1 MALSDSVDAIGAVTE
16 LLQTQL
22 QFASKIGVE
31 VGRPGAGGAQMG
43 RRLNLF
49 LYRVAFDPGLR
60 NLPLDDGQQPP
71 LWLVLHYLLT
81 AYDDHESDTAKAHR
95 VLGRGLAALQTM
107 AVIHPPGSNL
117 ALAANPQPLKITFD
131 DADVDLVARLMQ
143 GGEERFRLSAA
154 FQVRPVMVA
163 TGEPPGFA
171 PLVMTVGFET
181 LPPGPMVIPTLGGRL
196 ERIEPEMFTAGATLT
211 LSGTDLGGYEQ
222 ARIGTQTFAAVAA
235 ADGAKSVTVPSA
247 TTLSAGAYP
256 VVLVRVLDAGHQLTS
271 NALLVHMLPVV
282 TGATAGSRF
291 PSPGDATRLVGTFT
305 VQGTRLGGPDDNV
318 LVALVGHGHTAWM
331 LDVPGTALQTG
342 LAVTVDD
349 AHALVPGSY
358 AVIVRVNGEQAA
370 DTFVL
375 DWT

>member
-1 MALSDSVDAIGAVTE
+1 MALSDSLDAIGAVTE

-22 QFASKIGVE
+22 QAVSKIGVE

-81 AYDDHESDTAKAHR
+81 AYEDHESDTAKAHR
-95 VLGRGLAALQTM
+95 VLGRGLSALQSM
-107 AVIHPPGSNL
+107 AVLHPAGSNL
-117 ALAANPQPLKITFD
+117 ALAANPQALKITFD
-131 DADVDLVARLMQ
+131 DADVELVSRLTQ

-163 TGEPPGFA
+163 TGEPPDFA
-171 PLVMTVGFET
+171 PLVKTVGFET
-181 LPPGPMVIPTLGGRL
+181 LPPGPAVIPTLGGRL
-196 ERIEPEMFTAGATLT
+196 ERIEPDVFAAGATLT
-211 LSGTDLGGYEQ
+211 LSGSDLDGCEQ
-222 ARIGTQTFAAVAA
+222 VRIGTQTFATVPA
-235 ADGAKSVTVPSA
+235 ADGAKSVTVPAA

-256 VVLVRVLDAGHQLTS
+256 VVLVRALDAAHRITS

-282 TGATAGSRF
+282 TGATPGPR
-291 PSPGDATRLVGTFT
+291 SPASDATRLVGTFT
-305 VQGTRLGGPDDNV
+305 VQGNRLGGLADDV
-318 LVALVGHGHTAWM
+318 LVAVVGDRGTAWM
-331 LDVPGTALQTG
+331 LDVPGTAAQTS

-349 AHALVPGSY
+349 AHALEAGRY

>member
-1 MALSDSVDAIGAVTE
+1 MALSDSLDAIGAVTE

-22 QFASKIGVE
+22 QAVSKIGVE

-60 NLPLDDGQQPP
+60 NLPLDEGQQPP

-81 AYDDHESDTAKAHR
+81 ALDDHESDTAKAHR
-95 VLGRGLAALQTM
+95 VLGRGLSALQSM
-107 AVIHPPGSNL
+107 AVLHPPGSNL

-131 DADVDLVARLMQ
+131 DADVELVSRLMQ

-163 TGEPPGFA
+163 TGEPPDFA
-171 PLVMTVGFET
+171 PLVKTVGFET
-181 LPPGPMVIPTLGGRL
+181 LPPGPTVIPTLGGRL
-196 ERIEPEMFTAGATLT
+196 ERIEPEVFAAGATLT
-211 LSGTDLGGYEQ
+211 LSGSDLDGYEQ
-222 ARIGTQTFAAVAA
+222 VRIGTQTFAAAPA
-235 ADGAKSVTVPSA
+235 ADGAKSVTVPAA

-256 VVLVRVLDAGHQLTS
+256 VVLVRALDAAHRITS
-271 NALLVHMLPVV
+271 NALLAHLLPVV
-282 TGATAGSRF
+282 TGATPGPR
-291 PSPGDATRLVGTFT
+291 SPASDATRLVGTFT
-305 VQGTRLGGPDDNV
+305 VQGTRLGGLADDV
-318 LVALVGHGHTAWM
+318 LVAVVGDHGTAWM
-331 LDVPGTALQTG
+331 LDVPGTAAQTS

-349 AHALVPGSY
+349 AHALEAGRY

>member
-1 MALSDSVDAIGAVTE
+1 MALSDSLDAIGAVTE

-22 QFASKIGVE
+22 QAVSKIGVE

-81 AYDDHESDTAKAHR
+81 AYEDHESDTAKAHR
-95 VLGRGLAALQTM
+95 VLGRGLSALQSM
-107 AVIHPPGSNL
+107 AVLHPAGSNL
-117 ALAANPQPLKITFD
+117 ALAANPQALKITFD
-131 DADVDLVARLMQ
+131 DADVELVSRLTQ

-163 TGEPPGFA
+163 TGEPPDFA
-171 PLVMTVGFET
+171 PLVKTVGFET
-181 LPPGPMVIPTLGGRL
+181 LPPGPAVIPTLGGRL
-196 ERIEPEMFTAGATLT
+196 ERVEPDVFAAGATLT
-211 LSGTDLGGYEQ
+211 LSGSDLDGYEQ
-222 ARIGTQTFAAVAA
+222 VRIGTQTFATVPA
-235 ADGAKSVTVPSA
+235 ADGAKSVTVPAA

-256 VVLVRVLDAGHQLTS
+256 VVLVRALDAAHRITS

-282 TGATAGSRF
+282 TGATPGPR
-291 PSPGDATRLVGTFT
+291 SPASDATRLVGTFT
-305 VQGTRLGGPDDNV
+305 VQGNRLGGLADDV
-318 LVALVGHGHTAWM
+318 LVAVVGDRGTAWM
-331 LDVPGTALQTG
+331 LDVPGTAAQTS

-349 AHALVPGSY
+349 AHALEAGRY
-358 AVIVRVNGEQAA
+358 AVIVRVNGEQAV

>member
-1 MALSDSVDAIGAVTE
+1 MALSDSLDAIGAVTE

-22 QFASKIGVE
+22 QAVSKIGVE

-81 AYDDHESDTAKAHR
+81 AYEDHESDTAKAHR
-95 VLGRGLAALQTM
+95 VLGRGLSALQSM
-107 AVIHPPGSNL
+107 AVLHPAGSNL
-117 ALAANPQPLKITFD
+117 ALAANPQALKITFD
-131 DADVDLVARLMQ
+131 DADVELVSRLTQ

-163 TGEPPGFA
+163 TAEPPDFA
-171 PLVMTVGFET
+171 PLVKTVGFEA
-181 LPPGPMVIPTLGGRL
+181 LPPGPAVIPTLGGRL
-196 ERIEPEMFTAGATLT
+196 ERVEPDVFAAGATLT
-211 LSGTDLGGYEQ
+211 LSGSDLDGCEQ
-222 ARIGTQTFAAVAA
+222 VRIGTQTFATVPA
-235 ADGAKSVTVPSA
+235 ADGAKSVTVPAA

-256 VVLVRVLDAGHQLTS
+256 VVLVRALDAAHRITS

-282 TGATAGSRF
+282 TGATPGPR
-291 PSPGDATRLVGTFT
+291 SPASDATRLVGTFT
-305 VQGTRLGGPDDNV
+305 VQGNRLGGLADDV
-318 LVALVGHGHTAWM
+318 LVAVVGDRGTAWM
-331 LDVPGTALQTG
+331 LDVPGTAAQTS

-349 AHALVPGSY
+349 AHALEAGRY